1 MSERAVIKVGA
12 MGGALAVAFFLA
24 WWGLSVASR
33 VFDDYKDNTDAAY
46 LIIGGMIVSMAAV
59 VLFLTVIAG
68 LPQHMTRMNLLAATV
83 LGLVLA
89 GGALLYVYYG
99 PPSDPPG
106 PDYHRGTLAQDGGGV
121 PQQKPLSLM
130 ARSRA

>member
-1 MSERAVIKVGA
+1 

-33 VFDDYKDNTDAAY
+33 VFDDYKDSTDAAY

-59 VLFLTVIAG
+59 VLLLPVIAG
-68 LPQHMTRMNLLAATV
+68 LPQHMTRTSLLAAAL

-99 PPSDPPG
+99 PASDPPG
-106 PDYHRGTLAQDGGGV
+106 PDHHRGTLAEKGDGV
-121 PQQKPLSLM
+121 LALETRSEM
-130 ARSRA
+130 AGSRA